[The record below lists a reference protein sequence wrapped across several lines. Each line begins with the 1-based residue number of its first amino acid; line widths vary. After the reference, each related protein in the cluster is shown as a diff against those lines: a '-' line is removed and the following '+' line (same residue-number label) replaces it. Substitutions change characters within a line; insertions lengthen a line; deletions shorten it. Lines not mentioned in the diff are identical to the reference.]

1 MATQS
6 IVRGTINE
14 RGPHRPAV
22 PATACRTRRRRAA
35 PRCTNESGF
44 SNTLKTFALLAAL
57 GGLLVFVGGLLG
69 GRGGMVIALVFAVA
83 MNGFVYWKSDTLAL
97 KANGARELA
106 PRRAAA
112 PPRDRRDLAARAGLP
127 MPRLY
132 IIDRPEPNAFATGRD
147 PEHAAVAVTTGI
159 LELMDERQ
167 LAGVLAHELS
177 HVKNRDTLVGT
188 IAATIG
194 GAISFIAQMA
204 QFQMIFGGGRDDNGG
219 GMLGA
224 LVAIILAPIA
234 ALIIQL
240 AVSRGREYG
249 ADASGA
255 ALTGDPEGLAQ
266 ALERLEAAN
275 SQNGLR
281 ARLSAFAAATAGAAP
296 APAPAP
302 AANPAFAH
310 LYIVNPLSGRSIG
323 GLFSTHPP
331 VAERVA
337 RLRAMAQG
345 RLPPGGLTFAGS
357 CDQYQNQSA
366 RGLRATG

>member
-1 MATQS
+1 MQS
-6 IVRGTINE
+6 TEPAEGPTIIL
-14 RGPHRPAV
+14 RGPPGSAIPAYNL
-22 PATACRTRRRRAA
+22 PDAPTARQPLDDTM
-35 PRCTNESGF
+35 TFGF
-44 SNTLKTFALLAAL
+44 FNSVKTFALLAAL
-57 GGLLVFVGGLLG
+57 AGLLVFVGGLLG
-69 GRGGMVIALVFAVA
+69 GQDGMVIALVFAIA

-97 KANGARELA
+97 KANGARELRPDEL
-106 PRRAAA
+106 PRLRAIVT
-112 PPRDRRDLAARAGLP
+112 DLAARAGIP

-132 IIDRPEPNAFATGRD
+132 IVERPEANAFATGRD

-159 LELMDERQ
+159 LEIMDERQ

-194 GAISFIAQMA
+194 GTISFLAQMA
-204 QFQMIFGGGRDDNGG
+204 QFQMLFGGRDDNRGG
-219 GMLGA
+219 GIGA
-224 LVAIILAPIA
+224 LIAIILAPIA
-234 ALIIQL
+234 ALVIQL

-255 ALTGDPEGLAQ
+255 ALTGDPEALAQ

-275 SQNGLR
+275 QKNGLL
-281 ARLSAFAAATAGAAP
+281 ARMTRQLPGSRGR

-310 LYIVNPLSGRSIG
+310 LYIVNPLSGRSLG

-331 VAERVA
+331 VSDRVR
-337 RLRAMAQG
+337 RLREMVH
-345 RLPPGGLTFAGS
+345 RGS
-357 CDQYQNQSA
+357 
-366 RGLRATG
+366 RRAA

>member
-1 MATQS
+1 MT
-6 IVRGTINE
+6 
-14 RGPHRPAV
+14 
-22 PATACRTRRRRAA
+22 
-35 PRCTNESGF
+35 SGF
-44 SNTLKTFALLAAL
+44 FNTIKTFSLLAAL

-69 GRGGMVIALVFAVA
+69 GQDGMIIALIFAIA

-97 KANGARELA
+97 KANGARELRPDEL
-106 PRRAAA
+106 PRLRAIVA
-112 PPRDRRDLAARAGLP
+112 DLAQRAGIP
-127 MPRLY
+127 EPRLY
-132 IIDRPEPNAFATGRD
+132 IIERPEPNAFATGRD
-147 PEHAAVAVTTGI
+147 PEHSAVAVTTGI
-159 LELMDERQ
+159 LEIMDERQ

-204 QFQMIFGGGRDDNGG
+204 QFQMIFGGRDDNRGG
-219 GMLGA
+219 GLGA
-224 LVAIILAPIA
+224 LVAIFLAPIA

-255 ALTGDPEGLAQ
+255 ALTGDPEALAQ
-266 ALERLEAAN
+266 ALQRLEAAN
-275 SQNGLR
+275 GQNGLR
-281 ARLSAFAAATAGAAP
+281 ARLSRSLPGSRGQ

-310 LYIVNPLSGRSIG
+310 LYIVNPLSGRSLG

-331 VAERVA
+331 VTERVA
-337 RLRAMAQG
+337 RLRAMA
-345 RLPPGGLTFAGS
+345 RGGS
-357 CDQYQNQSA
+357 
-366 RGLRATG
+366 RRAA